1 MPEFSYLP
9 FLTQLSLSLLP
20 QHVTHTGKWSGSLC
34 PGQWEREADPCGGC
48 CWVLLFE
55 SKGALIPP
63 LPSLPLKY
71 APQHLSSAENPRL
84 PQALSLGVGIS
95 LCSPVVTTGSEAGA
109 QMDDPEG
116 SFSSF
121 FLPPG
126 LFFQLGKPDALEFNY
141 MLQLETQNVS
151 AGKGESYYK

>member
-1 MPEFSYLP
+1 
-9 FLTQLSLSLLP
+9 
-20 QHVTHTGKWSGSLC
+20 
-34 PGQWEREADPCGGC
+34 
-48 CWVLLFE
+48 
-55 SKGALIPP
+55 
-63 LPSLPLKY
+63 
-71 APQHLSSAENPRL
+71 
-84 PQALSLGVGIS
+84 
-95 LCSPVVTTGSEAGA
+95 VTTGSEAGA

>member
-1 MPEFSYLP
+1 
-9 FLTQLSLSLLP
+9 
-20 QHVTHTGKWSGSLC
+20 
-34 PGQWEREADPCGGC
+34 
-48 CWVLLFE
+48 
-55 SKGALIPP
+55 
-63 LPSLPLKY
+63 
-71 APQHLSSAENPRL
+71 
-84 PQALSLGVGIS
+84 
-95 LCSPVVTTGSEAGA
+95 
-109 QMDDPEG
+109 MDDPEG